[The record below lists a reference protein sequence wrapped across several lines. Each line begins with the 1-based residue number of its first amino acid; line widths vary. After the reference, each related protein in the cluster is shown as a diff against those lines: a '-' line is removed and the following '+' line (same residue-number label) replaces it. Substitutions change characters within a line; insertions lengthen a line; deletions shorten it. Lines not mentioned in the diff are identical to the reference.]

1 MISQKVANIPPFYVM
16 EVLERAQQL
25 EAEGKSII
33 HLEIGEPDFPT
44 APHICEAAHNALD
57 ACNTTYTHSQG
68 IPELREAITEDYNTR
83 FNLDIDP
90 SQVVVT
96 SGTSPALMLS
106 FMALV
111 DEGMKVAM
119 SNPHYACYPNFV
131 KAIGGKAVLVPTKGE
146 EGYCLN
152 SDNLSKNIDVDTS
165 AILINSPSNPA
176 GYMMPP
182 EEMESIADLAGE
194 IPIISDE
201 IYQGIVYGDAED
213 HSILEYTDNA
223 IVLNG
228 FSKKYCMTGWRLGY
242 MIVPPNMIRLVQKM
256 QQNFFICANNFVQ
269 HAAVAALT
277 GPQDHV
283 KSMVETYD
291 KRRIYMLEKLKDIGF
306 GINYTPN
313 SAFYILAD
321 ANKFTGNSLE
331 FSRQVL
337 EETGVAITPGIDF
350 GSGAE
355 GHVRFSYAN
364 SLGNIEKGME
374 RLDAFL
380 NG

>member
-1 MISQKVANIPPFYVM
+1 MISQKVADIPPFYVM

-57 ACNTTYTHSQG
+57 GCNTTYTHSQG

-131 KAIGGKAVLVPTKGE
+131 KAIGGKAVLVPTKEE

-152 SDNLSKNIDVDTS
+152 SDNLSTNIDANTA
-165 AILINSPSNPA
+165 AILMNSPSNPA
-176 GYMMPP
+176 GCLMPAK
-182 EEMESIADLAGE
+182 EMQAIADMAGD

-201 IYQGIVYGDAED
+201 IYQGLVYGDAKD

-242 MIVPPNMIRLVQKM
+242 MIMPPNMVRLIQKM

-269 HAAVAALT
+269 HAGVAALT

-291 KRRIYMLEKLKDIGF
+291 KRRVYMLEKLKSIGF
-306 GINYTPN
+306 GVKYTPN

-321 ANKFTGNSLE
+321 ASKFTGNALE
-331 FSRQVL
+331 FSRQIL

-350 GSGAE
+350 GSGGE

>member
-1 MISQKVANIPPFYVM
+1 
-16 EVLERAQQL
+16 
-25 EAEGKSII
+25 
-33 HLEIGEPDFPT
+33 
-44 APHICEAAHNALD
+44 
-57 ACNTTYTHSQG
+57 
-68 IPELREAITEDYNTR
+68 
-83 FNLDIDP
+83 
-90 SQVVVT
+90 
-96 SGTSPALMLS
+96 MLS

-111 DEGMKVAM
+111 DGGMKVAM

-131 KAIGGKAVLVPTKGE
+131 KAIGGKAVLVPAKEE

-152 SDNLSKNIDVDTS
+152 SDNLSANIDADTA
-165 AILINSPSNPA
+165 AILMNSPSNPA
-176 GYMMPP
+176 GYLMPP
-182 EEMESIADLAGE
+182 EEMQAIADLAGA

-201 IYQGIVYGDAED
+201 IYQGLVYGNAED

-242 MIVPPNMIRLVQKM
+242 MIVPPNMVRLIQKM

-283 KSMVETYD
+283 KSMVEIYD
-291 KRRIYMLEKLKDIGF
+291 KRRVYMLEKLKSIGF
-306 GINYTPN
+306 DINYTPN

-321 ANKFTGNSLE
+321 AGKFTGNALE

-350 GSGAE
+350 GSRGE

-364 SLGNIEKGME
+364 SLENIEKGME

>member
-68 IPELREAITEDYNTR
+68 IPELREAITEDYKTR

-131 KAIGGKAVLVPTKGE
+131 KAIGGKAVLVPTKEE

-152 SDNLSKNIDVDTS
+152 SDNLSPNIYADTA
-165 AILINSPSNPA
+165 AILMNSPSNPA

-201 IYQGIVYGDAED
+201 IYQGLVYGDAED

-242 MIVPPNMIRLVQKM
+242 MIVPPNMVRLIQKM

-291 KRRIYMLEKLKDIGF
+291 KRRIYMLEKLKNIGF

-313 SAFYILAD
+313 GAFYILAD
-321 ANKFTGNSLE
+321 AGKFTGNSLE

-350 GSGAE
+350 GSSGE

>member
-44 APHICEAAHNALD
+44 APHICEAARNALD

-68 IPELREAITEDYNTR
+68 IPELREAIADDYNKR

-131 KAIGGKAVLVPTKGE
+131 KAIGGKVVLVPAKEE

-152 SDNLSKNIDVDTS
+152 SDNLSANIDADTA
-165 AILINSPSNPA
+165 AILMNSPSNPA
-176 GYMMPP
+176 GYLMPP
-182 EEMESIADLAGE
+182 EEMQAIADLAGE

-201 IYQGIVYGDAED
+201 IYQGLVYGDAED

-283 KSMVETYD
+283 KSMVEIYD

-306 GINYTPN
+306 GVKYTPN
-313 SAFYILAD
+313 GAFYILAD
-321 ANKFTGNSLE
+321 ASKFTGNVLE
-331 FSRQVL
+331 FSREIL

-350 GSGAE
+350 GSG
-355 GHVRFSYAN
+355 GKCHVRFSYAN
-364 SLGNIEKGME
+364 NLGNIEKGME

>member
-1 MISQKVANIPPFYVM
+1 MISQKVADIPPFYVM

-57 ACNTTYTHSQG
+57 GCNTTYTHSQG
-68 IPELREAITEDYNTR
+68 IPTLREAISEDYNTR

-131 KAIGGKAVLVPTKGE
+131 KAIGGKTVLIPTKEE

-152 SDNLSKNIDVDTS
+152 SDNLPANIDADTA
-165 AILINSPSNPA
+165 AILMNSPSNPA
-176 GYMMPP
+176 GYLMPP
-182 EEMESIADLAGE
+182 KEMESIADLAGD

-201 IYQGIVYGDAED
+201 IYQGLVYGDAED

-242 MIVPPNMIRLVQKM
+242 MIVPPNMVRLIQKM

-269 HAAVAALT
+269 HAAVAALK

-283 KSMVETYD
+283 KSMVETYN
-291 KRRIYMLEKLKDIGF
+291 KRRVYMLEKLKSIGF
-306 GINYTPN
+306 GVNYTPN
-313 SAFYILAD
+313 GAFYILAD
-321 ANKFTGNSLE
+321 ASKFTGNALE

-350 GSGAE
+350 GSGGE

-374 RLDAFL
+374 RLDSFL

>member
-1 MISQKVANIPPFYVM
+1 
-16 EVLERAQQL
+16 
-25 EAEGKSII
+25 
-33 HLEIGEPDFPT
+33 
-44 APHICEAAHNALD
+44 
-57 ACNTTYTHSQG
+57 
-68 IPELREAITEDYNTR
+68 
-83 FNLDIDP
+83 
-90 SQVVVT
+90 
-96 SGTSPALMLS
+96 
-106 FMALV
+106 
-111 DEGMKVAM
+111 
-119 SNPHYACYPNFV
+119 
-131 KAIGGKAVLVPTKGE
+131 
-146 EGYCLN
+146 
-152 SDNLSKNIDVDTS
+152 
-165 AILINSPSNPA
+165 
-176 GYMMPP
+176 
-182 EEMESIADLAGE
+182 
-194 IPIISDE
+194 
-201 IYQGIVYGDAED
+201 
-213 HSILEYTDNA
+213 
-223 IVLNG
+223 
-228 FSKKYCMTGWRLGY
+228 MTGWRLGY

>member
-1 MISQKVANIPPFYVM
+1 MISRKVADIPPFYVM

-25 EAEGKSII
+25 EAQGRSII

-44 APHICEAAHNALD
+44 APHICEAARNALD
-57 ACNTTYTHSQG
+57 GCNTTYTHSQG
-68 IPELREAITEDYNTR
+68 IPELREAIAEDYNTR

-131 KAIGGKAVLVPTKGE
+131 KGIGGKAVLVPTKEE

-152 SDNLSKNIDVDTS
+152 SDNLSTNIGADTA
-165 AILINSPSNPA
+165 AILMNSPSNPA
-176 GYMMPP
+176 GYLMPP
-182 EEMESIADLAGE
+182 KEMESIADLAGD

-201 IYQGIVYGDAED
+201 VYQGLVYGNAED

-242 MIVPPNMIRLVQKM
+242 MIVPPNMIRLIQKM

-269 HAAVAALT
+269 HAGVAALT

-291 KRRIYMLEKLKDIGF
+291 KRRVYMLEKLKSIGF
-306 GINYTPN
+306 GVNYTPN

-321 ANKFTGNSLE
+321 AGKFTRNSLE

-350 GSGAE
+350 GSGGE

-374 RLDAFL
+374 RLDSFL

>member
-1 MISQKVANIPPFYVM
+1 MISQKVVDIPPFYVM

-68 IPELREAITEDYNTR
+68 IPELREAITDDYNTR

-131 KAIGGKAVLVPTKGE
+131 KAIGGKAVLVPTKEE

-152 SDNLSKNIDVDTS
+152 SDNLSKNIDIDTA
-165 AILINSPSNPA
+165 AILMNSPSNPA

-201 IYQGIVYGDAED
+201 IYQGLVYGNAED

-242 MIVPPNMIRLVQKM
+242 MVVPPNMVRLIQKM

-277 GPQDHV
+277 GPQNHV

-291 KRRIYMLEKLKDIGF
+291 KRRIHMLEKLKDIGF

-321 ANKFTGNSLE
+321 AGKFTGNALE
-331 FSRQVL
+331 FSRQIL

-350 GSGAE
+350 GSGRE
-355 GHVRFSYAN
+355 SHVRFSYAN
-364 SLGNIEKGME
+364 NLGNIEKGME
-374 RLDAFL
+374 RLDSFL